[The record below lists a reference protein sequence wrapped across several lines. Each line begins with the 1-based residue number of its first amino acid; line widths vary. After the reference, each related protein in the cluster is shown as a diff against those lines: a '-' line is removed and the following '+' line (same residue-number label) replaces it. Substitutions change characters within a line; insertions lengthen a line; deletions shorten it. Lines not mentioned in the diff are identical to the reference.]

1 MGAKVDSTLVRTIH
15 MLVDAHDGVYVAALL
30 QWVRWQAHWAWDYGV
45 QRRPYDAA
53 AQEYLTRHAMRLTH
67 DAWDAM
73 DEQQRA
79 EAVARKLWVPENQKA
94 STPNPGV
101 PGTLQNHRK
110 RRSCRLTMLAV
121 WGLQTP

>member
-15 MLVDAHDGVYVAALL
+15 LLEMLMTEYMCAV

-45 QRRPYDAA
+45 QRRPYDTA

-101 PGTLQNHRK
+101 PGTLQNHRQW
-110 RRSCRLTMLAV
+110 RYCRLTMLTV